1 MPLCYPM
8 DCNPPGS
15 SVHGIPQARILEWAA
30 VPFPRD
36 LPIPG
41 IKPVSCVSCSGRRVL
56 CPLHHLGSPMV
67 YYRLW
72 TITPGAVQE
81 ELLFIHSVCNGLC
94 LHIHTQPLTP
104 SAFLSGTC
112 ETEIHRYIYTH
123 THLSRIEWWFWLQF
137 NLASLPRQEL
147 VFLQPFFSTAHA
159 HVSVCLLTQQF
170 CFSINAV
177 LSVCGPGLAEVVG
190 FSMVT
195 PL

>member
-1 MPLCYPM
+1 MWCYANFCSLAVTQLHTYVHFFWCSFPFSLSRACWSHVTQLDTTDVLCDWTSHTSHHWSRWSCVPLCYPM

-94 LHIHTQPLTP
+94 LHIHTHNP
-104 SAFLSGTC
+104 
-112 ETEIHRYIYTH
+112 
-123 THLSRIEWWFWLQF
+123 
-137 NLASLPRQEL
+137 
-147 VFLQPFFSTAHA
+147 
-159 HVSVCLLTQQF
+159 
-170 CFSINAV
+170 
-177 LSVCGPGLAEVVG
+177 
-190 FSMVT
+190 
-195 PL
+195 